1 VSMCQR
7 ESELSPVEIDAYRSE
22 GGIEPLLKQL
32 VPSYLTLQDELRLN
46 EALRCYW
53 LSKEVPIGLNLPVLS
68 AGVETLASSWFES
81 GRSRSNVYMQKKEF
95 DALLRAELASAKS
108 KLESHKYGAKILNKL
123 RHAYEMSAKD
133 SLQYFFDD
141 IGLSVGKTE
150 WDAINERNP
159 MAHGAARV
167 FDGTTDKRM
176 IQATRVCQTL
186 FHRIVLKL
194 LGYDGTYIDYG
205 TLEHPIKHISE
216 PSGT

>member
-1 VSMCQR
+1 
-7 ESELSPVEIDAYRSE
+7 
-22 GGIEPLLKQL
+22 
-32 VPSYLTLQDELRLN
+32 
-46 EALRCYW
+46 
-53 LSKEVPIGLNLPVLS
+53 
-68 AGVETLASSWFES
+68 
-81 GRSRSNVYMQKKEF
+81 MQKKDF
-95 DALLRAELASAKS
+95 DALLGAELASAKS

-167 FDGTTDKRM
+167 FDGTTNERM

-205 TLEHPIKHISE
+205 TLGHPIKHISE